1 MIKIIIRSLLY
12 PWIILFTGFSIGF
25 ICNSEWFGH
34 KYVLVERSINN
45 IFFPIK
51 YNAEIENH
59 VREIGKL
66 RIWAEVGCPEEFTV
80 IEDVIKAEEFY
91 WAIVKYKDKQ
101 GKEIKNVLSTRVR
114 WKTWEYYYTIDE
126 PLVSK
131 K

>member
-1 MIKIIIRSLLY
+1 MIKVIIRSLLY
-12 PWIILFTGFSIGF
+12 PWIILFIGFSIGF
-25 ICNSEWFGH
+25 ICNSEWFGY

-51 YNAEIENH
+51 YDERVENH
-59 VREIGKL
+59 IREIGKL

-126 PLVSK
+126 PLGFK